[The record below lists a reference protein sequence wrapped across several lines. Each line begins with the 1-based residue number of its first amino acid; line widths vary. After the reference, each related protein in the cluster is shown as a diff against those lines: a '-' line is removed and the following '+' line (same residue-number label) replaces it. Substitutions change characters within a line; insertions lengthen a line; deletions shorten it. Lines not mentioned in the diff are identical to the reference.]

1 MSGCEEMRTALGAY
15 ALGALDPDEA
25 ATVRRHLRE
34 CPKCA
39 AESEALADLP
49 RLLSL
54 AGGAEAAVTEPLS
67 PAFEERLL
75 DAYAR
80 ERAKAP
86 GRLRWRL
93 RPRWLAVGVTAAVAA
108 AAAAFAV
115 VGLSGDDEPSRRYEV
130 SFRNVGAPGA
140 KAWANLS
147 SSEGGTTVH
156 LWVKNLPHNEHAVY
170 EVLCD
175 APRWSASAGTFRT
188 DADGRAYVV
197 LTTALRKGEYDAIRI
212 VRRGHRPDGR
222 LVRQDVLTAKLS

>member
-1 MSGCEEMRTALGAY
+1 MRASLGAY
-15 ALGALDPDEA
+15 ALGALEPDEA
-25 ATVRRHLRE
+25 AAVRRHLQG
-34 CPKCA
+34 CPKCT
-39 AESEALADLP
+39 AESESLAELP
-49 RLLSL
+49 ALLSL

-80 ERAKAP
+80 ERATAP
-86 GRLRWRL
+86 SRLRRRL

-115 VGLSGDDEPSRRYEV
+115 IGLSGDSEPSRRYEV

-140 KAWANLS
+140 KAWANLH

-156 LWVKNLPHNEHAVY
+156 LWVKNLPHSAHAVY

-175 APRWSASAGTFRT
+175 APMWTASAGTFRT
-188 DADGRAYVV
+188 DVDGRAYVV
-197 LTTALRKGEYDAIRI
+197 LTTALRQGEYDAIRI
-212 VRRGHRPDGR
+212 VRRGHRADGR
-222 LVRQDVLTAKLS
+222 LVRRNMLTAKLS